1 MTSVALIRDP
11 ARREA
16 KDTVLS
22 DTAVITLQEAMAR
35 EVLASEIAV
44 SIGLEAPDQY
54 DGTDNSPGQVT
65 SLHTAYARDLLRS
78 RFVQPR
84 GDTTRRTRHTAS
96 CFRIA
101 EVRSAQLV
109 ETRDLSSE

>member
-65 SLHTAYARDLLRS
+65 SYIRLMLATYLEVVSCS
-78 RFVQPR
+78 R
-84 GDTTRRTRHTAS
+84 GATRHDRHDTPLRAFAS
-96 CFRIA
+96 QKFGLHNSWRLAI
-101 EVRSAQLV
+101 
-109 ETRDLSSE
+109 